1 MTTDANRPLEPLIAD
16 YLRGPEKVAT
26 LVSPL
31 AEALLNFRPAPDR
44 WSIHEILLHLVD
56 FELVTAVRMRKIL
69 AEERPALPPFDQNAW
84 ASRLHYLDRQWRR
97 SMQDL
102 RRLREG
108 NVEILGHLS
117 EAEWSR
123 EGVHPERGPITLRQ
137 VIERAIEHLD
147 QHARQMQE
155 NQRLFEQQARGVA
168 QA

>member
-16 YLRGPEKVAT
+16 YLRGPEKLAT

-117 EAEWSR
+117 DAEWS
-123 EGVHPERGPITLRQ
+123 
-137 VIERAIEHLD
+137 
-147 QHARQMQE
+147 
-155 NQRLFEQQARGVA
+155 
-168 QA
+168 